1 MELNKYPKIQTLYK
15 RKYTQEECKAKRIRG
30 NPIVEGMYS
39 KQEFDN
45 IDSWIVQEKV
55 DGTNIRVLK
64 DGKFAGRTEVSSI
77 PPFLLKR
84 LEMLFP
90 KEKLR
95 SVFGDKDFILFGE
108 GYGNKIQ
115 KYGRFYIPPME
126 GVLSQDFMLF
136 DAYING
142 HWANYDAIISIA
154 DELECEYAPLV
165 FNRAA
170 SKQEIVDYVK
180 SKPKSIIAK
189 EDLTIEGIVAKTR
202 PLMLFQNGDPIYFKL
217 KCEDFK

>member
-1 MELNKYPKIQTLYK
+1 MNMCMTSDGLGCLIGK
-15 RKYTQEECKAKRIRG
+15 RVLRILFNNEKNSFIIALENSNPEKFNCEGECCS
-30 NPIVEGMYS
+30 E
-39 KQEFDN
+39 
-45 IDSWIVQEKV
+45 SWIVQEKV

-115 KYGRFYIPPME
+115 KCFSKM
-126 GVLSQDFMLF
+126 
-136 DAYING
+136 
-142 HWANYDAIISIA
+142 AIQFIS
-154 DELECEYAPLV
+154 
-165 FNRAA
+165 N
-170 SKQEIVDYVK
+170 
-180 SKPKSIIAK
+180 
-189 EDLTIEGIVAKTR
+189 
-202 PLMLFQNGDPIYFKL
+202 
-217 KCEDFK
+217 

>member
-115 KYGRFYIPPME
+115 KYGLFYIPPME

-154 DELECEYAPLV
+154 DEFELEYAPLV
-165 FNRAA
+165 FDRAV
-170 SKQEIVDYVK
+170 SKKEIVDYVK
-180 SKPKSIIAK
+180 SKPKSIVAK
-189 EDLTIEGIVAKTR
+189 QDLTIEGIIAKTQ